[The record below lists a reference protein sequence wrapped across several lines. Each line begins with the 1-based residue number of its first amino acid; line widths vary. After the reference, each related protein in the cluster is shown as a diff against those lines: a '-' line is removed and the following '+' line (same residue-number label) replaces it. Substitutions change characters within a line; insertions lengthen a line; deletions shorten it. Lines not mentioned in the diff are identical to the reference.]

1 VLQLTELGNRLKEA
15 RLAKGLSLDDL
26 QTMTKI
32 QKRYLVGIE
41 EGNYS
46 SMPGNFYVR
55 AFIKQYAEAL
65 NLNPDEIFETYKG
78 EIPASYNDD
87 LPQQIS
93 RVKTHKTIT
102 DGNSKIFNVLP
113 TILITVFVIGIA
125 ILIYYLVTTYV
136 GKDTNESVS
145 KDSEQVKLEKS
156 KSLEKVKTDEIEKEK
171 KNDSKKEDKA
181 AKPDE
186 EKTTVVETP
195 KQELTVVQSSGTNST
210 YDLKNADKFV
220 VKLVSKGQT
229 WVSIKNGKGKTF
241 FQGTLKTGATES
253 QTEDL
258 SAESTA
264 LIRVGNAADTDI
276 YVNDQKLEYAIP
288 PTANVQNITIQYV
301 LKNE

>member
-1 VLQLTELGNRLKEA
+1 MTELGNRLKEA
-15 RLAKGLSLDDL
+15 RLAKELSLDDL

-65 NLNPDEIFETYKG
+65 DLNPDEIFDTYKS

-87 LPQQIS
+87 LPEQLS
-93 RVKTHKTIT
+93 RVKTHKSISE
-102 DGNSKIFNVLP
+102 GNSKIFDILPKVL
-113 TILITVFVIGIA
+113 IVVFVIGVA
-125 ILIYYLVTTYV
+125 SLLYYFLQNHA
-136 GKDTNESVS
+136 GGGTNESI
-145 KDSEQVKLEKS
+145 KNDSDQVTIEKS
-156 KSLEKVKTDEIEKEK
+156 ESLEKVKVDEAEKDKKQDSQKKETAKQEEK
-171 KNDSKKEDKA
+171 KQ
-181 AKPDE
+181 P
-186 EKTTVVETP
+186 VVETP
-195 KQELTVVQSSGTNST
+195 KQELTAVQSNGNNST

-241 FQGTLKTGATES
+241 FQGTLRTGETES

-264 LIRVGNAADTDI
+264 VIRVGNAADTDI
-276 YVNDQKLEYAIP
+276 YVNDQKLEYAVP
-288 PTANVQNITIQYV
+288 ATANVQNITIQYV
-301 LKNE
+301 LKTE

>member
-1 VLQLTELGNRLKEA
+1 MTELGNRLKEA

-26 QTMTKI
+26 QTVTKI
-32 QKRYLVGIE
+32 QKRYLIGIE

-65 NLNPDEIFETYKG
+65 NLNPDEIFETYKS

-87 LPQQIS
+87 LPQQLS
-93 RVKTHKTIT
+93 RVKTHKAVTE
-102 DGNSKIFNVLP
+102 GNSKIFDILP
-113 TILITVFVIGIA
+113 KILIGVFVIGVA
-125 ILIYYLVTTYV
+125 SLLYYFLQNHA
-136 GKDTNESVS
+136 GGGTNESI
-145 KDSEQVKLEKS
+145 KNDSDQVKIEKS
-156 KSLEKVKTDEIEKEK
+156 ESLEKVKGEEIEKDK
-171 KNDSKKEDKA
+171 KKDSKKDDNA
-181 AKPDE
+181 TKPKE
-186 EKTTVVETP
+186 QKTTVVETP
-195 KQELTVVQSSGTNST
+195 KQELTVVQSGGTNST

-241 FQGTLKTGATES
+241 FADTLKTDGTQS
-253 QTEDL
+253 HTEDL
-258 SAESTA
+258 SAESIA
-264 LIRVGNAADTDI
+264 VLRVGNAADTDI

-288 PTANVQNITIQYV
+288 ATANVQNITIQYV